1 MGNNKDIDIR
11 IIKKYLMT
19 EKDELKLKSFLRLY
33 SNYSKL
39 ANFNQNQL
47 ENFENEIYT
56 IGNRSLSDK
65 EKIKKEIITIK
76 AAIKKCNDK
85 KVVDYVNDI
94 LKEIITIKA
103 AIKKCNDKKVV
114 DYVNDILN
122 DIELII
128 NYDDNVFEGYIPYLK
143 KCICEL
149 QSILKL
155 DINFYNTSCELFD
168 NEYENVK
175 NLILNKYKDNYNGR

>member
-11 IIKKYLMT
+11 IIKKYLML

-65 EKIKKEIITIK
+65 EKIK
-76 AAIKKCNDK
+76 
-85 KVVDYVNDI
+85 
-94 LKEIITIKA
+94 KEIITIKA

>member
-56 IGNRSLSDK
+56 IGNRSLFDK
-65 EKIKKEIITIK
+65 EKIK
-76 AAIKKCNDK
+76 
-85 KVVDYVNDI
+85 
-94 LKEIITIKA
+94 KEIITIKA

-175 NLILNKYKDNYNGR
+175 NLILNKYKDNYNRR

>member
-56 IGNRSLSDK
+56 IGNRSLYDK
-65 EKIKKEIITIK
+65 EKIK
-76 AAIKKCNDK
+76 
-85 KVVDYVNDI
+85 
-94 LKEIITIKA
+94 KEIITIKA

>member
-47 ENFENEIYT
+47 ESFENEIYT

-65 EKIKKEIITIK
+65 EKIK
-76 AAIKKCNDK
+76 
-85 KVVDYVNDI
+85 
-94 LKEIITIKA
+94 KEIITIKA

-168 NEYENVK
+168 YEYENVK
-175 NLILNKYKDNYNGR
+175 NLILNKYRDNYNGR

>member
-11 IIKKYLMT
+11 IINKYLMT
-19 EKDELKLKSFLRLY
+19 EKDELKLKIFLRLY

-85 KVVDYVNDI
+85 KVVDY
-94 LKEIITIKA
+94 A
-103 AIKKCNDKKVV
+103 
-114 DYVNDILN
+114 NDILN

-128 NYDDNVFEGYIPYLK
+128 NYDDNVFEGYIPFLK

-175 NLILNKYKDNYNGR
+175 NLILNKYRDNYNRR

>member
-19 EKDELKLKSFLRLY
+19 EKYELKLKSFLRLY

-65 EKIKKEIITIK
+65 EKIK
-76 AAIKKCNDK
+76 
-85 KVVDYVNDI
+85 
-94 LKEIITIKA
+94 KEIITIKA

-175 NLILNKYKDNYNGR
+175 NLILNKYKYNYNGR

>member
-19 EKDELKLKSFLRLY
+19 EKDELKLKIFLRLY

-85 KVVDYVNDI
+85 KI
-94 LKEIITIKA
+94 
-103 AIKKCNDKKVV
+103 V

-168 NEYENVK
+168 NEYEDVK
-175 NLILNKYKDNYNGR
+175 NLILSKYRDNYNRR

>member
-19 EKDELKLKSFLRLY
+19 EKDELKLKIFLRLY
-33 SNYSKL
+33 SNYSNL

-85 KVVDYVNDI
+85 KVVDY
-94 LKEIITIKA
+94 A
-103 AIKKCNDKKVV
+103 
-114 DYVNDILN
+114 NDILN

-155 DINFYNTSCELFD
+155 DINFYNTSCEFFD

-175 NLILNKYKDNYNGR
+175 NLILNKYRDNYNRR

>member
-47 ENFENEIYT
+47 ESFENEIYT

-94 LKEIITIKA
+94 L
-103 AIKKCNDKKVV
+103 
-114 DYVNDILN
+114 N

-128 NYDDNVFEGYIPYLK
+128 NYDDNVFEGYIQYLK

-155 DINFYNTSCELFD
+155 DIDFYNTSCELFD

-175 NLILNKYKDNYNGR
+175 NLILNKYRDNYNGR

>member
-65 EKIKKEIITIK
+65 EKIKKG
-76 AAIKKCNDK
+76 
-85 KVVDYVNDI
+85 
-94 LKEIITIKA
+94 IITIKA

>member
-94 LKEIITIKA
+94 L
-103 AIKKCNDKKVV
+103 
-114 DYVNDILN
+114 NDIG
-122 DIELII
+122 LII

-143 KCICEL
+143 KCVCEL

-175 NLILNKYKDNYNGR
+175 NLILNKYRDNYNRR

>member
-11 IIKKYLMT
+11 IIKKYSMT

-94 LKEIITIKA
+94 L
-103 AIKKCNDKKVV
+103 
-114 DYVNDILN
+114 N

-128 NYDDNVFEGYIPYLK
+128 NYDDNVFEGYIPFLK

-155 DINFYNTSCELFD
+155 DINFYNISCELFD
-168 NEYENVK
+168 NEYEDVK
-175 NLILNKYKDNYNGR
+175 NLILSKYRDNYNRR

>member
-33 SNYSKL
+33 YNYSKL

-65 EKIKKEIITIK
+65 EKIK
-76 AAIKKCNDK
+76 
-85 KVVDYVNDI
+85 
-94 LKEIITIKA
+94 KEIITIKA

>member
-1 MGNNKDIDIR
+1 MLHKT
-11 IIKKYLMT
+11 YW
-19 EKDELKLKSFLRLY
+19 
-33 SNYSKL
+33 
-39 ANFNQNQL
+39 
-47 ENFENEIYT
+47 
-56 IGNRSLSDK
+56 
-65 EKIKKEIITIK
+65 KIKKEIITIK

-85 KVVDYVNDI
+85 KVVDY
-94 LKEIITIKA
+94 A
-103 AIKKCNDKKVV
+103 
-114 DYVNDILN
+114 NDILN

-175 NLILNKYKDNYNGR
+175 NLILNKYRDNYNRR

>member
-47 ENFENEIYT
+47 ESFENEIYT

-65 EKIKKEIITIK
+65 EKIK
-76 AAIKKCNDK
+76 
-85 KVVDYVNDI
+85 
-94 LKEIITIKA
+94 KEIITIKA

-175 NLILNKYKDNYNGR
+175 NLILNKYRDNYNKR

>member
-65 EKIKKEIITIK
+65 EKIKKK
-76 AAIKKCNDK
+76 
-85 KVVDYVNDI
+85 
-94 LKEIITIKA
+94 IITIKA

-175 NLILNKYKDNYNGR
+175 NLILNKYRDNYNRR

>member
-94 LKEIITIKA
+94 L
-103 AIKKCNDKKVV
+103 
-114 DYVNDILN
+114 N

-149 QSILKL
+149 QFILKL

>member
-47 ENFENEIYT
+47 ESFENEIYT

-65 EKIKKEIITIK
+65 EKIK
-76 AAIKKCNDK
+76 
-85 KVVDYVNDI
+85 
-94 LKEIITIKA
+94 KEIITIKA

-155 DINFYNTSCELFD
+155 DINFYNISCELID

-175 NLILNKYKDNYNGR
+175 NLILNKYRDNYNGR

>member
-19 EKDELKLKSFLRLY
+19 EKDELKLKIFLRLY
-33 SNYSKL
+33 SNYSNL

-85 KVVDYVNDI
+85 KVVDY
-94 LKEIITIKA
+94 A
-103 AIKKCNDKKVV
+103 
-114 DYVNDILN
+114 NDILN

-143 KCICEL
+143 KCIFEL

-175 NLILNKYKDNYNGR
+175 NLILNKYRDNYNRR

>member
-47 ENFENEIYT
+47 ESFENEIYT

-65 EKIKKEIITIK
+65 EKIK
-76 AAIKKCNDK
+76 
-85 KVVDYVNDI
+85 
-94 LKEIITIKA
+94 KEIITIKA

-143 KCICEL
+143 KCICKL

-175 NLILNKYKDNYNGR
+175 NLILNKYRDNYNRR

>member
-94 LKEIITIKA
+94 L
-103 AIKKCNDKKVV
+103 
-114 DYVNDILN
+114 N

-155 DINFYNTSCELFD
+155 DINLYNTSCELFD

-175 NLILNKYKDNYNGR
+175 NLILNKYRDNYNGR

>member
-19 EKDELKLKSFLRLY
+19 EKDELKLKIFLRLY
-33 SNYSKL
+33 SNYSNL

-85 KVVDYVNDI
+85 KVVDY
-94 LKEIITIKA
+94 A
-103 AIKKCNDKKVV
+103 
-114 DYVNDILN
+114 NDILN

-128 NYDDNVFEGYIPYLK
+128 NYDDNVFEGYIPYLI

-175 NLILNKYKDNYNGR
+175 NLILNKYRDNYNRR

>member
-47 ENFENEIYT
+47 ESFENEIYT

-65 EKIKKEIITIK
+65 EKIK
-76 AAIKKCNDK
+76 
-85 KVVDYVNDI
+85 
-94 LKEIITIKA
+94 KEIITIKA

-175 NLILNKYKDNYNGR
+175 NLILNKYRDNYNGR

>member
-33 SNYSKL
+33 FNYSKL

-65 EKIKKEIITIK
+65 EKIK
-76 AAIKKCNDK
+76 
-85 KVVDYVNDI
+85 
-94 LKEIITIKA
+94 KEIITIKA

>member
-11 IIKKYLMT
+11 IIKKHLMT

-65 EKIKKEIITIK
+65 EKIK
-76 AAIKKCNDK
+76 
-85 KVVDYVNDI
+85 
-94 LKEIITIKA
+94 KEIITIKA

-175 NLILNKYKDNYNGR
+175 NLILNKYRDNYNRR

>member
-11 IIKKYLMT
+11 IIKKNLMT

-65 EKIKKEIITIK
+65 EKIK
-76 AAIKKCNDK
+76 
-85 KVVDYVNDI
+85 
-94 LKEIITIKA
+94 KEIITIKA

>member
-94 LKEIITIKA
+94 L
-103 AIKKCNDKKVV
+103 
-114 DYVNDILN
+114 N

-175 NLILNKYKDNYNGR
+175 NLILNKYRDNYNRR

>member
-94 LKEIITIKA
+94 L
-103 AIKKCNDKKVV
+103 
-114 DYVNDILN
+114 N

-155 DINFYNTSCELFD
+155 DINLYNTSCELFD

-175 NLILNKYKDNYNGR
+175 NLILNKYRDNYNRR

>member
-47 ENFENEIYT
+47 ENFDNEIYT

-65 EKIKKEIITIK
+65 EKIK
-76 AAIKKCNDK
+76 
-85 KVVDYVNDI
+85 
-94 LKEIITIKA
+94 KEIITIKA

>member
-56 IGNRSLSDK
+56 IRNRSLSDK
-65 EKIKKEIITIK
+65 EKIK
-76 AAIKKCNDK
+76 
-85 KVVDYVNDI
+85 
-94 LKEIITIKA
+94 KEIITIKA

-175 NLILNKYKDNYNGR
+175 NLILNKYRDNYNRR

>member
-19 EKDELKLKSFLRLY
+19 EKYELKLKSFLRLY

-47 ENFENEIYT
+47 ESFENEIYT

-76 AAIKKCNDK
+76 
-85 KVVDYVNDI
+85 
-94 LKEIITIKA
+94 T

-175 NLILNKYKDNYNGR
+175 NLILNKYRDNYNGR

>member
-1 MGNNKDIDIR
+1 MENNKDIDIR

-85 KVVDYVNDI
+85 KVVDY
-94 LKEIITIKA
+94 A
-103 AIKKCNDKKVV
+103 
-114 DYVNDILN
+114 NDILN

-175 NLILNKYKDNYNGR
+175 NLILNKYRDNYNRR

>member
-11 IIKKYLMT
+11 IIKKYLMP

-65 EKIKKEIITIK
+65 EKIK
-76 AAIKKCNDK
+76 
-85 KVVDYVNDI
+85 
-94 LKEIITIKA
+94 KEIITIKA

>member
-94 LKEIITIKA
+94 L
-103 AIKKCNDKKVV
+103 
-114 DYVNDILN
+114 N

-168 NEYENVK
+168 NEDENVK
-175 NLILNKYKDNYNGR
+175 NLILNKYRDNYNRR

>member
-47 ENFENEIYT
+47 ESFENEIYT

-65 EKIKKEIITIK
+65 EKIK
-76 AAIKKCNDK
+76 
-85 KVVDYVNDI
+85 
-94 LKEIITIKA
+94 KEIITIKA

-143 KCICEL
+143 KCICGL

-175 NLILNKYKDNYNGR
+175 NLILNKYRDNYNRR